1 MDVLASAA
9 VLEAMDISAEIS
21 GGMAAGA
28 PDGNLEHADALTAAA
43 NVSTVNKENEAVRQR
58 GSHPQDPDF

>member
-9 VLEAMDISAEIS
+9 VLEAMDISAGDS

-28 PDGNLEHADALTAAA
+28 ADGNVEHTNTLKAAIDMSA
-43 NVSTVNKENEAVRQR
+43 VGKENEEVRQR
-58 GSHPQDPDF
+58 GCEPEDPGF

>member
-9 VLEAMDISAEIS
+9 VLEVMDISAESS

-28 PDGNLEHADALTAAA
+28 ADGNAEHADMLNAAA
-43 NVSTVNKENEAVRQR
+43 NLSTMEKESEAVRQR
-58 GSHPQDPDF
+58 GSHPQDPGF

>member
-9 VLEAMDISAEIS
+9 VLEAMDISAESS

-28 PDGNLEHADALTAAA
+28 PYSNVEHADMLKAAA
-43 NVSTVNKENEAVRQR
+43 NLSTMEKENVAVRQR
-58 GSHPQDPDF
+58 GSHPQDPGF